1 MAGKKGVKNSK
12 KKVKEEVVKEE
23 IIEEVVEEVV
33 EEEEAV
39 EEKAEEEVVDEVVD
53 ENTFESLKSSLNDV
67 LTKVSTL
74 DDIPLKELLKFKKDL
89 MNQVKSL
96 VNQTKKLE
104 KMIGKNKTVE
114 KKKRKVTT
122 SGFDKQVGLIKDAQL
137 FITKNCNGK
146 LEEGENLSRREVNK
160 YIHSYIKDNNLQNPK
175 NRRDIL
181 PDKALQSILSILS
194 KDKNKNGTVDADVG
208 YNYFN
213 LQRYIKH
220 IFIKLE

>member
-23 IIEEVVEEVV
+23 IIEQVVEEVKEVVV
-33 EEEEAV
+33 EQEDV
-39 EEKAEEEVVDEVVD
+39 EEKAEEEVVDE
-53 ENTFESLKSSLNDV
+53 NTFEYLKSSLNDV

-181 PDKALQSILSILS
+181 PDKALQSILSIL
-194 KDKNKNGTVDADVG
+194 
-208 YNYFN
+208 
-213 LQRYIKH
+213 
-220 IFIKLE
+220 IFIF

>member
-1 MAGKKGVKNSK
+1 M
-12 KKVKEEVVKEE
+12 
-23 IIEEVVEEVV
+23 
-33 EEEEAV
+33 
-39 EEKAEEEVVDEVVD
+39 
-53 ENTFESLKSSLNDV
+53 KS
-67 LTKVSTL
+67 
-74 DDIPLKELLKFKKDL
+74 ILLIGGTGLLGPYL